1 LESESG
7 GRLALTCLA
16 AAHDRVPLDEP
27 HFARAIERLAEE
39 GLHDTYGLSL
49 RLMVAAELEAFPDRR
64 SVAARDLARLLRH
77 QARDGIFGYGPQ
89 PGHGDLSNSQYA
101 ALGLRAALWLGL
113 EVPRQ
118 VWDRLASGT
127 LSHQQSDG
135 GFGYVRRSAATLSMT
150 TAGIAIL
157 ELCRERLAA
166 ERVATGRLE
175 RSIAGGWR

>member
-1 LESESG
+1 
-7 GRLALTCLA
+7 
-16 AAHDRVPLDEP
+16 
-27 HFARAIERLAEE
+27 
-39 GLHDTYGLSL
+39 
-49 RLMVAAELEAFPDRR
+49 
-64 SVAARDLARLLRH
+64 LARLLRH

-127 LSHQQSDG
+127 LSHQQADG

-175 RSIAGGWR
+175 RSIAGGWRWLAAARRTIGDLRAVHAFYAHYGLERAAVLSRVERVGSVDWFEV